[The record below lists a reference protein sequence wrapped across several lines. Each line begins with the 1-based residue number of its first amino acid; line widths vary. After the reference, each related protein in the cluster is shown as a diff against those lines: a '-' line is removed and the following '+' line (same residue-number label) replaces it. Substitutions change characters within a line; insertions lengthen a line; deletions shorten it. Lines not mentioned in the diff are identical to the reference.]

1 MCSLYWV
8 EVCFEVIL
16 DKWNLTSEFKIQT
29 GEKLSLSVT
38 HLDTNAFLT
47 ALRSLDSGQ
56 EESPV
61 FRAI

>member
-16 DKWNLTSEFKIQT
+16 DKWNLISEFKIQT

-56 EESPV
+56 E
-61 FRAI
+61 